1 METYNGNHLI
11 LVEGNS
17 MTTQSE
23 NAMPTSTLN
32 HHACLEW
39 FRVLKINT
47 YFCDSHVGISLKKW
61 FCFVILTH
69 HPFFIDGKSPNNK
82 WKK

>member
-1 METYNGNHLI
+1 
-11 LVEGNS
+11 

-39 FRVLKINT
+39 FKVPKINT
-47 YFCDSHVGISLKKW
+47 YFCDLHGAIALKK
-61 FCFVILTH
+61 
-69 HPFFIDGKSPNNK
+69 
-82 WKK
+82 